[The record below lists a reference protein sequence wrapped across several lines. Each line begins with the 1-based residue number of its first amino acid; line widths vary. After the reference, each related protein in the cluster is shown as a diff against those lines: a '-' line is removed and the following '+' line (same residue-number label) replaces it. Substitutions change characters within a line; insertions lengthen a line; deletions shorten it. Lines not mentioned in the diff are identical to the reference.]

1 MSKCQMEEVTQRGK
15 GKFLFIEGSNNI
27 IFRISVIFRMSFAH
41 HLQCEY
47 PTSPPSFLFFCKNE
61 GKYRFLLINKIL
73 WIKSQP
79 GVTYKSVVYKK
90 SCKSVLQSF
99 KHEKMTLPHG
109 FIFVFILY
117 LIGAILPKV
126 QAPKRHKK
134 GRMAGS
140 IEAEFST
147 EGF

>member
-1 MSKCQMEEVTQRGK
+1 MSKCQKEEVTQRGK
-15 GKFLFIEGSNNI
+15 GKFLFIEGSNNV
-27 IFRISVIFRMSFAH
+27 IFRINVIFRMSFAH
-41 HLQCEY
+41 HLQCQY
-47 PTSPPSFLFFCKNE
+47 PTAPLSLLFSCKNE
-61 GKYRFLLINKIL
+61 EKHLFLLINKIL

-79 GVTYKSVVYKK
+79 GVTYKSVAYKE

-117 LIGAILPKV
+117 LIGAILPKL

-134 GRMAGS
+134 GRMAGCV
-140 IEAEFST
+140 ETELST
-147 EGF
+147 DGF

>member
-1 MSKCQMEEVTQRGK
+1 MFHKEGK
-15 GKFLFIEGSNNI
+15 EKFLFTEKNNNI
-27 IFRISVIFRMSFAH
+27 IFRMSVIFGMSFAH
-41 HLQCEY
+41 HLQCEA
-47 PTSPPSFLFFCKNE
+47 PTPPPLLLFSCKNE
-61 GKYRFLLINKIL
+61 GKHCFWLINKIL

-79 GVTYKSVVYKK
+79 VVAYKSVAYKK
-90 SCKSVLQSF
+90 SCKFAFQSF

-117 LIGAILPKV
+117 LTGVILPKV

-134 GRMAGS
+134 GRMAGC
-140 IEAEFST
+140 IVAEFST